1 LWRSCAGIAAQ
12 PTAFLFAKDIQTATT
27 QPRRIAFTCPR
38 KLDNQL
44 RLRARPPNG
53 ALQNEAY
60 AVRLGDRNVTLVV
73 AHEGVAACF
82 VTQSSEMELT
92 DSQVNVRA
100 VGD

>member
-44 RLRARPPNG
+44 RDCELARQVGLSRMKP
-53 ALQNEAY
+53 
-60 AVRLGDRNVTLVV
+60 TLS
-73 AHEGVAACF
+73 AWAIA
-82 VTQSSEMELT
+82 M
-92 DSQVNVRA
+92 
-100 VGD
+100 